1 MRNHDSGPQM
11 AVCDLRVSQSTT
23 WDQTA
28 AFIGHPEPKT
38 TRRYIHFMPKD
49 KRATVESIS
58 FEV

>member
-1 MRNHDSGPQM
+1 M
-11 AVCDLRVSQSTT
+11 AVCDLRVSQSTK
-23 WDQTA
+23 WDQIA
-28 AFIGHPEPKT
+28 AFIRHLDPKT